1 MTFVLSYYFR
11 AMNKL
16 TPKRFYLSLA
26 LDNFLRSSFTQIS
39 GQENNGRVEL
49 RISLK
54 KSKFVN
60 MR

>member
-16 TPKRFYLSLA
+16 TPKRFLFVFGT
-26 LDNFLRSSFTQIS
+26 DNFLRSSFTQIS